1 MKLQLNGETKDVND
15 AATLGELVA
24 RLGIEREHLVIEHN
38 GAIRTAE
45 EWPAAALHDGD
56 VVEMVRFVGGG

>member
-1 MKLQLNGETKDVND
+1 MKLQLNGETQEVND
-15 AATLGELVA
+15 AATLDELVT
-24 RLGIEREHLVIEHN
+24 RLGIERQHLVIEHN

-45 EWPAAALHDGD
+45 EWSAAALQDGD